1 MRKRFCHRHA
11 RSGGGRDGKIA
22 DGLAYA
28 GHTGMNGITFSV
40 RRKSGDH
47 IRATVVPAN
56 RSEQPRFGLLD
67 VAIIAFFVL
76 SAGGLILLLA
86 R

>member
-1 MRKRFCHRHA
+1 
-11 RSGGGRDGKIA
+11 
-22 DGLAYA
+22 
-28 GHTGMNGITFSV
+28 MNGITFSV